1 MSFFFKSGNI
11 IRFKRSTSGTNKN
24 LSTSAESGVK
34 KIKFQPIG
42 SKVLKLHLLVLYHFY
57 PVFGMVGFIQ
67 MPFLYLTVQTFVPR
81 NTFILLPTAQAM
93 SDVKSFV
100 LGFLDVN
107 GLHQIIVIVLQMF
120 FLLNLA
126 ETRIALDVKILPL
139 NE

>member
-42 SKVLKLHLLVLYHFY
+42 SKVLKIHLLVLYHFY

-67 MPFLYLTVQTFVPR
+67 MPFLLQNIPHG
-81 NTFILLPTAQAM
+81 
-93 SDVKSFV
+93 SD
-100 LGFLDVN
+100 
-107 GLHQIIVIVLQMF
+107 IC
-120 FLLNLA
+120 A
-126 ETRIALDVKILPL
+126 
-139 NE
+139 